1 MFSCV
6 CLCKYLYIHVYYI
19 ISLVSCSLSLSL
31 SLSQYIYLTQI
42 FDFSINFSIWVLAI
56 SWREESNWRE
66 LTVNSELSG
75 NWVLLV
81 IAKFEGW
88 FCFWKILIGNL
99 DGKPDWESSRSVV
112 FFVQRTRGSSCRS
125 RRRRE
130 PEQRELYR
138 GGGAGEFSLGYE
150 AQPGYFIG
158 LDLRGAGH
166 SWWWA
171 S

>member
-1 MFSCV
+1 M
-6 CLCKYLYIHVYYI
+6 YIHINYI
-19 ISLVSCSLSLSL
+19 ISLVSFSLSLSL
-31 SLSQYIYLTQI
+31 SIYLSDPNLW
-42 FDFSINFSIWVLAI
+42 FFNLW
-56 SWREESNWRE
+56 ESNWRE
-66 LTVNSELSG
+66 PTVNSELSG

-112 FFVQRTRGSSCRS
+112 FFVQRTRGSSRRS

-138 GGGAGEFSLGYE
+138 GGGTGEFSLGYE